1 MVPTEMFAW
10 MPEGLSE
17 GFPEIVASIDG
28 VQSTSVI
35 TSVTMHLTSSHL
47 ADGTLVDQPRAGFV
61 IPLHGAIVE
70 AEALERVFGLPL
82 VGDGEIILGEDSA
95 ALRRLGVGDTITF
108 EKGVTLTV
116 GAVVDEDLMAGYE
129 AIATTK
135 EPFEEDRMQARAMLV
150 LYYGSAYRLDLE
162 IRPLV
167 EEDLVYAVGER
178 TNSADRGGLVVRSQ
192 VFIKEN
198 FGEFAYRPIG
208 GGRFVI
214 DPDWVKANIVETNI
228 PLLGRTKCHRVMT
241 EILTDIMQDLVDNGL
256 SNVIDRSA
264 YAGCWNARYIASSAR
279 LSRHSFGAAADI
291 NIFNPT
297 DGGPGSPVNP
307 ELLSRIYAA
316 GLTSGHVWR
325 NADPG
330 HFEFF
335 EVAEAE

>member
-1 MVPTEMFAW
+1 
-10 MPEGLSE
+10 MPGGLTE
-17 GFPEIVASIDG
+17 GFPEVVAAIPG
-28 VQSTSVI
+28 VVSTSVI
-35 TSVTMHLTSSHL
+35 TSVTMHVTSSHL
-47 ADGTLVDQPRAGFV
+47 ADGTLIDQPRSGYV

-70 AEALERVFGLPL
+70 ADALQRVYGLPP
-82 VGDGEIILGEDSA
+82 VGADEVILGEDSA
-95 ALRRLGVGDTITF
+95 ALRRLGEGDTITF

-116 GAVVDEDLMAGYE
+116 GAVVDENLMAGYE

-135 EPFEEDRMQARAMLV
+135 DHFVEDRMQARAMLV
-150 LYYGSAYRLDLE
+150 LYHGSDYRLDLE
-162 IRPLV
+162 IKPRV
-167 EEDLVYAVGER
+167 EEDLVYAVRER

-192 VFIKEN
+192 VFIKQN
-198 FGEFAYRPIG
+198 FGEFAYRPTS

-214 DPDWVKANIVETNI
+214 DPAWVEANIVETNI
-228 PLLGRTKCHRVMT
+228 PLIGRTRCHRVMA

-264 YAGCWNARYIASSAR
+264 FAGCWNARYIASSAR

-297 DGGPGSPVNP
+297 DGGPGSPVNE
-307 ELLSRIYAA
+307 ELLTRIYAA

-335 EVAEAE
+335 DVIESD